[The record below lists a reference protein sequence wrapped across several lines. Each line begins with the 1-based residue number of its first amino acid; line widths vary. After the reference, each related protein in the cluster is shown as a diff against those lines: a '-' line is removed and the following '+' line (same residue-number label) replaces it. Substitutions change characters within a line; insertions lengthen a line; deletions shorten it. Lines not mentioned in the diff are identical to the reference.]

1 MFDPGYGIKIELVR
15 LMKRKD
21 NTMEM
26 MVTLRRKVDHGRD
39 RLSGPDVNDL
49 AKEVIRQQIFEENMR
64 IDRLAKEYFRLDV
77 EIRKVVSQL
86 TLPDYREMYE
96 PLIESKLRNEQ
107 VGEQARVVDP
117 SRRANPGVCEQVGD
131 LS

>member
-26 MVTLRRKVDHGRD
+26 MVTLRRKVDNARD
-39 RLSGPDVNDL
+39 RAAGPDVNEL

-96 PLIESKLRNEQ
+96 PLIESKLRNEWI
-107 VGEQARVVDP
+107 E
-117 SRRANPGVCEQVGD
+117 CER
-131 LS
+131 S